1 MKSRHELRKPAK
13 ENYSGLDELKK
24 SRKLKPLKKEKNV
37 KRALF
42 EEIDE
47 LEDVE
52 INFRMDDEE
61 DFFDE
66 EDDY

>member
-1 MKSRHELRKPAK
+1 MRKPAK
-13 ENYSGLDELKK
+13 ENYAGPDELKK

-52 INFRMDDEE
+52 INYRVDDEE
-61 DFFDE
+61 DYIDE